1 MFEYDTMGELEGR
14 DKLYDLHADLCQMLS
29 NSTRLKII
37 ESLENGEN
45 TVSELVS
52 EIGVRQANLSQ
63 HLAEL
68 RKRGL
73 VEARKEGANVY
84 YKISNPKIIQ
94 ACDLI
99 REVLY
104 EQISES
110 KDLIE
115 EKNE

>member
-1 MFEYDTMGELEGR
+1 MAELREK

-29 NSTRLKII
+29 NPTRLKII
-37 ESLENGEN
+37 EKLKNGEN
-45 TVSELVS
+45 TVGELVS

-68 RKRGL
+68 RKRDL

-99 REVLY
+99 KEVLY
-104 EQISES
+104 EQLSEN
-110 KDLIE
+110 KELIE